1 MEDELNTAINDL
13 KNNKEITTSE
23 PLNNKIKSELE
34 KEKDPVKQ
42 LQKAIGSINNI
53 NNVDTIITGYYRDK
67 VNGDTY
73 NTIDKNLFD
82 DAIDE
87 KKLVGGGD
95 WYSSKKSYT
104 SLYGL
109 DKNSINLDNLQM
121 FGSNYENSIK
131 YYKSLQDIYNK
142 KIDIIQKKI
151 KKKKVEQIDTIKPEI
166 IKLAS
171 DTKNVEIELSQKQ
184 DENNLLDY
192 LQQHK
197 SVDKCK
203 NYIAIMKK
211 YIDIADEKAYNKTKE
226 AIKKAYKAGK
236 SEITIDNTSNSYA
249 DLYDKSPWGGLVG
262 STFQHDRCYQY
273 SMITTIIDFAIRT
286 NSKNICLPHGLQ
298 VEMTRPYSGYYGAP
312 YDSIQFVSSNPRD
325 RILIPLAPTL
335 KLSPNYKQQAWML
348 AEKELKNNGKAYT
361 VDGKIMTKI
370 HISNNQTAIKNIEK
384 KENINI
390 APVEDLS
397 DWFQKD
403 FTKKIPSYKKG
414 ADPKFNTPSKIRY
427 AIERCLF
434 NKEGDY
440 EPEKIC
446 GICIPLSVTAGIED
460 KDNDTSQI
468 NHANMIYIQKNG
480 KDKENKQIFTLYVFD
495 PNYDPTYYIAE
506 RLEEVI
512 ADINKEAKGYRIEES
527 AQVMDLTFGMSLSS
541 INKNE
546 DGDKDEYTLKDKT
559 GIHSLFPSGWIGGGI
574 CGSVTWFIFILWS
587 LICKEVKDF
596 KHMYTDICVP
606 LYLYKLHQQRKKE
619 GLELNIFADKEGG
632 ELLTKIEDIYFDF
645 LTVIWEFLK
654 WSGEQLKDNNNEK
667 VHDYRYKTCLLDR
680 ILYKL
685 HKYGIDEKGNN
696 IE

>member
-1 MEDELNTAINDL
+1 
-13 KNNKEITTSE
+13 
-23 PLNNKIKSELE
+23 
-34 KEKDPVKQ
+34 
-42 LQKAIGSINNI
+42 
-53 NNVDTIITGYYRDK
+53 
-67 VNGDTY
+67 
-73 NTIDKNLFD
+73 
-82 DAIDE
+82 
-87 KKLVGGGD
+87 
-95 WYSSKKSYT
+95 
-104 SLYGL
+104 
-109 DKNSINLDNLQM
+109 M

-312 YDSIQFVSSNPRD
+312 YDSIQFVSSNQRD
-325 RILIPLAPTL
+325 RILIPLDPTL

-427 AIERCLF
+427 AI
-434 NKEGDY
+434 
-440 EPEKIC
+440 
-446 GICIPLSVTAGIED
+446 
-460 KDNDTSQI
+460 
-468 NHANMIYIQKNG
+468 
-480 KDKENKQIFTLYVFD
+480 
-495 PNYDPTYYIAE
+495 
-506 RLEEVI
+506 
-512 ADINKEAKGYRIEES
+512 
-527 AQVMDLTFGMSLSS
+527 
-541 INKNE
+541 
-546 DGDKDEYTLKDKT
+546 
-559 GIHSLFPSGWIGGGI
+559 
-574 CGSVTWFIFILWS
+574 
-587 LICKEVKDF
+587 
-596 KHMYTDICVP
+596 
-606 LYLYKLHQQRKKE
+606 
-619 GLELNIFADKEGG
+619 
-632 ELLTKIEDIYFDF
+632 
-645 LTVIWEFLK
+645 
-654 WSGEQLKDNNNEK
+654 
-667 VHDYRYKTCLLDR
+667 
-680 ILYKL
+680 
-685 HKYGIDEKGNN
+685 
-696 IE
+696 